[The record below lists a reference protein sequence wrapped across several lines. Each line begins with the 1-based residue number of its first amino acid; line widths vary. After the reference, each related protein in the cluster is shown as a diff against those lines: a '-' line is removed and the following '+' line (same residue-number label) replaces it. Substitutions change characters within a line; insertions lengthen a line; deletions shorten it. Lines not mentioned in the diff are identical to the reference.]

1 MGKKPDQVFRPR
13 RDFKGMERRRAR
25 AARLFRA
32 GKKQAEVARS
42 LGVSRQSARRWF
54 VAFLKGGAKE
64 LKGAGRAGR
73 KPRLDA
79 RQLAKIDAALRRG
92 AKGHGFKTDL
102 WTLPRI
108 AKVIE
113 GLTGVKYHPGHVW
126 RILHRLDWSLQRP
139 ARRARERNEEAV
151 RRWVSTRWSVIK
163 KKPEN
168 SAAGSSSKTRAA
180 FRSDLPS
187 VAHGRPEAKHR
198 S

>member
-1 MGKKPDQVFRPR
+1 MGGTKDKVFRPR

-25 AARLFRA
+25 AAQLFRA
-32 GKKQAEVARS
+32 GTKQAEVARS
-42 LGVSRQSARRWF
+42 LRVSRQSVSRWF
-54 VAFLKGGAKE
+54 FSFLRGGAKE

-79 RQLAKIDAALRRG
+79 KQLASVEAALRLG
-92 AKGHGFKTDL
+92 AKGHGFKTNL

-113 GLTGVKYHPGHVW
+113 RLTGVKYHPGHVW

-151 RRWVSTRWSVIK
+151 RQWVSKRWSVIK

-168 SAAGSSSKTRAA
+168 SAAGSSSKMKAA
-180 FRSDLPS
+180 SRSGPPS
-187 VAHGRPEAKHR
+187 AAHGRPKAKR
-198 S
+198 QS

>member
-1 MGKKPDQVFRPR
+1 
-13 RDFKGMERRRAR
+13 MERRRAR

-79 RQLAKIDAALRRG
+79 RQLAKIDDALRRG

-151 RRWVSTRWSVIK
+151 RQWISTRWSVIK
-163 KKPEN
+163 KKREN

-180 FRSDLPS
+180 SRSGPPS
-187 VAHGRPEAKHR
+187 VAHGRPEAKRR

>member
-1 MGKKPDQVFRPR
+1 MGGIPNKVFRPR

-25 AARLFRA
+25 AAQLFRA

-42 LGVSRQSARRWF
+42 LRVSRQSVSRWF
-54 VAFLKGGAKE
+54 LSFLEGGAKK

-79 RQLAKIDAALRRG
+79 RQLAKVDAALRLG
-92 AKGHGFKTDL
+92 AKCHGFKTNL

-113 GLTGVKYHPGHVW
+113 QLTGAKYHPGHVW

-139 ARRARERNEEAV
+139 AKRARERNEEAV
-151 RRWVSTRWSVIK
+151 KQWVSKRWAVIK
-163 KKPEN
+163 KKREN
-168 SAAGSSSKTRAA
+168 STAGSSFKMKAA
-180 FRSDLPS
+180 SLSGPPS
-187 VAHGRPEAKHR
+187 AVPGRPKAKRR